1 MFSFFE
7 KLINPFPSEPSSCP
21 PDRVI
26 AFCWHYLKGIW
37 PLLILTSILV
47 AVVSAMEVMLFGF
60 LGSIVDWLATAER
73 ETFLQQEGT
82 TLLWMALVIVVL
94 IPLGSALHSLLLH
107 QTVMGNTPMIIRWLG
122 HRYLL
127 GQSYAFY
134 QDEFAGRISTKL
146 LQTANAVRDTALKFL
161 DVLVYVGV
169 YFIGALILVA
179 SFDFWLLVPFLVW
192 LLLYIALLKSVLP
205 QLAAASKK
213 FADKNSIMTGRMVD
227 SYTNIMTVKLFAHA
241 GREEAYAR
249 DGMQGML
256 GALHKMMRNLTV
268 MGIGLNIINGF
279 LLFSVGAIAIWSWLE
294 GNSSVGAVAVSTGL
308 VLRMTGMSHW
318 IMWEMSSLFEN
329 IGTVKDGIK
338 VLSLPQSV
346 QDKEAAQA
354 LTVTLGEID
363 IKQICF
369 HYGKGSGVIE
379 NLSLS
384 IQAGEKVGL
393 VGHSGSGKTTLMNLL
408 LRLYDL
414 EAGQILIDGQDISL
428 VSQNSLRQQIGVVTQ
443 DSSLLHRSV
452 AENIAYG
459 CNDASMDDIIKA
471 AKRANAH
478 EFILGLEDKEGR
490 TGYAAQVGERGV
502 KLSGGQRQRISIA
515 RMFLKDAPILILDEA
530 TSALDSEVES
540 AIQEHL
546 YDLMQG
552 KTVISIAHRL
562 STIAAMDRLV
572 VLEKG
577 ALKEQGSHDQLLQL
591 NGTYAN
597 LWKHQSG
604 GFIAE

>member
-1 MFSFFE
+1 MFAFFE
-7 KLINPFPSEPSSCP
+7 KLINPFPSEPSGRP
-21 PDRVI
+21 PASLF
-26 AFCWHYLKGIW
+26 AFCWHYTRGIW
-37 PLLILTSILV
+37 PYLAVLSILV
-47 AVVSAMEVMLFGF
+47 AIVSVLEIMLFGF
-60 LGSIVDWLATAER
+60 LGNIIDWLSSVEKA
-73 ETFLQQEGT
+73 TFLEQQSS
-82 TLLWMALVIVVL
+82 TLWWMGIVILLL
-94 IPLGSALHSLLLH
+94 IPGVSALHALLLH
-107 QTVMGNTPMIIRWLG
+107 QSIMGAYPTRIRWLG

-134 QDEFAGRISTKL
+134 QDEFAGRIATKL
-146 LQTANAVRDTALKFL
+146 LQSANAVRETVIKLL
-161 DVLVYVGV
+161 DVMIYVGV

-179 SFDFWLLVPFLVW
+179 SFEITIAVPFLVW
-192 LLLYIALLKSVLP
+192 LAFYILLLRLMLP
-205 QLAAASKK
+205 RLGTAAKK
-213 FADKNSIMTGRMVD
+213 MADKNSVMTGRIVD

-241 GREEAYAR
+241 GREEIYGKDA
-249 DGMQGML
+249 MQGML
-256 GALHKMMRNLTV
+256 SAFQNMMRQSTLLEVTLNL
-268 MGIGLNIINGF
+268 LNAL
-279 LLFSVGAIAIWSWLE
+279 LLFSVGFAAIWAWL
-294 GNSSVGAVAVSTGL
+294 NDTASVGAAAVSIGL
-308 VLRMTGMSHW
+308 VLRLTGMSHW
-318 IMWEMSSLFEN
+318 IMWEMSALFQN
-329 IGTVKDGIK
+329 IGMVRDGMS
-338 VLSLPQSV
+338 VLSHEQNVRDQTDAPNLQITKGEV
-346 QDKEAAQA
+346 ELDKI
-354 LTVTLGEID
+354 T
-363 IKQICF
+363 F

-379 NLSLS
+379 KLSLK
-384 IQAGEKVGL
+384 IRPGEKVGL

-414 EAGQILIDGQDISL
+414 EDGAILIDGQNIAEVRQD
-428 VSQNSLRQQIGVVTQ
+428 SLRSHIGVVTQ

-459 CNDASMDDIIKA
+459 CSNANMDDIVKA

-478 EFILGLEDKEGR
+478 EFILELEDKNGQK
-490 TGYAAQVGERGV
+490 GYEAQVGERGV

-515 RMFLKDAPILILDEA
+515 RMFLKNAPILILDEA

-577 ALKEQGSHDQLLQL
+577 AIKEQGTHDELIHC
-591 NGTYAN
+591 NGIYAN